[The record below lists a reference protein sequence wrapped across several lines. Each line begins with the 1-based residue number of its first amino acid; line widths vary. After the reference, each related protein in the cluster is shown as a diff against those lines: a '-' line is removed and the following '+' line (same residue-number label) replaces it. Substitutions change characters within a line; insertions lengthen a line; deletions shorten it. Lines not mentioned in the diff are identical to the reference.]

1 MPKRKQVTC
10 SHKITVKHVSQK
22 KNSILK
28 ISLYVATCSD
38 SQEIN
43 TRQLIQNT
51 ITQHF
56 LFAVSSGQT
65 KGELETEGEQLTK
78 SVGK

>member
-1 MPKRKQVTC
+1 MPKRKPVFC
-10 SHKITVKHVSQK
+10 SRNITIKHVNQ
-22 KNSILK
+22 NISILK

-51 ITQHF
+51 IIQHF
-56 LFAVSSGQT
+56 LFAVRSGQT
-65 KGELETEGEQLTK
+65 KGELKTEGDQLIK
-78 SVGK
+78 SVAK